1 MRTENKNTQPEVCSA
16 LRKIQEQALLIV
28 DEQRDRETQHRV
40 LLILALARFCLA
52 SLPAEPSPVSQA
64 SH

>member
-1 MRTENKNTQPEVCSA
+1 MQTENKNAQPEVCSA

-28 DEQRDRETQHRV
+28 DEQQDREVQHRV

-52 SLPAEPSPVSQA
+52 SMPVEPSSVSRA